1 MEKVLSQDEV
11 DALLNGI
18 SGGDIETESE
28 PAVGNEDH
36 IQKFDLTNQDRIIR
50 GRMPTLEMIND
61 RFARIYR
68 LTLSGM
74 LRKMLDVTVSQK
86 EMIKFG
92 EFIRTLPVPTSLHII
107 RMNPLRGNL
116 LLVIES
122 RLIFNLMDCFF
133 GGSGKSHYKIEGR
146 EFTAIEGRII
156 RRILQS
162 ALKDLYGAWNPAVK
176 VDFEF
181 VRSEMNP
188 QFAGIVPPSDLV
200 IVIHYELELEQ
211 VIGEIILC
219 VPYSTIEPIRPVLNA
234 SYQSDQLE
242 IDQAW
247 ISRLKARLFEVGVGL
262 SVELGR
268 TSISAQE
275 LLHLDVGDVVVLDKE
290 MKKPV
295 TMMVQG
301 IPKFTAH
308 PGKTRGNRAVQI
320 LDVAGSPQL

>member
-18 SGGDIETESE
+18 SGGDIETEAE
-28 PAVGNEDH
+28 PAAGDEGH

-50 GRMPTLEMIND
+50 GRMPTLEIIND

-74 LRKMLDVTVSQK
+74 LRKMVDITVSQK

-92 EFIRTLPVPTSLHII
+92 EFIRTLPVPTSLHIV

-146 EFTAIEGRII
+146 DFTAIEGRII

-162 ALKDLYGAWNPAVK
+162 ALKDLYEAWNPAVK
-176 VDFEF
+176 VEFEF

-200 IVIHYELELEQ
+200 IVIRYELELEQ
-211 VIGEIILC
+211 TIGEIILC
-219 VPYSTIEPIRPVLNA
+219 VPYSTIEPIRSALNA

-247 ISRLKARLFEVGVGL
+247 ISRLKARLFEVDVGL
-262 SVELGR
+262 TVELGR

-275 LLHLDVGDVVVLDKE
+275 LLHLDVGDIVVLDKE

-301 IPKFTAH
+301 IPKFTAQ

-320 LDVAGSPQL
+320 LNVAESPQL